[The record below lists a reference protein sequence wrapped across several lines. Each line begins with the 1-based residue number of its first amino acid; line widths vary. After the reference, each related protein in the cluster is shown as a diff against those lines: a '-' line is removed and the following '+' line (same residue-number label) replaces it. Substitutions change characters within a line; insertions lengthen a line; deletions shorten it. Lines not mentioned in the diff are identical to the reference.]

1 MTLRFSLIARG
12 SVAFRGSYDQCLD
25 FAVDRGLAEAERR
38 YARTGEPVDRV
49 RLGQGVNMTLTAAE
63 GRFLMRRA
71 A

>member
-1 MTLRFSLIARG
+1 MTLRFSLIAHG

-25 FAVDRGLAEAERR
+25 FAVERGLAEAERR
-38 YARTGEPVDRV
+38 YSLTGEPVDRV

>member
-1 MTLRFSLIARG
+1 MKWSLLAHGR
-12 SVAFRGSYDQCLD
+12 VAFRGSYDQCLD
-25 FAVDRGLAEAERR
+25 FAAENGMAETERR
-38 YARTGEPVDRV
+38 YARTGEPVDRY

>member
-1 MTLRFSLIARG
+1 MTLRFSLLANG

-25 FAVDRGLAEAERR
+25 FAVERGLAETERR
-38 YARTGEPVDRV
+38 YARTGDPVDRV
-49 RLGQGVNMTLTAAE
+49 RLGERVNMTLTAAE